1 MPLKRIDDMTD
12 DELNETLFRN
22 PRQLIN
28 SIRSEERAVARQEQG
43 TREFYQTLFRR
54 HSTLRADKGYV
65 DAVLNKHYE
74 GIKDMPVDE
83 AIDRIAELA
92 QEAIAADERRRYRN
106 REYEVMRGG
115 PGHSGIESDAVPLPP
130 PEGTSSL
137 GSVIRANNE
146 RRRAARLGRL
156 ERGEN
161 V

>member
-43 TREFYQTLFRR
+43 TREFYQTFFRR
-54 HSTLRADKGYV
+54 YPTLRADKGYV
-65 DAVLNKHYE
+65 DTVLNQHYE
-74 GIKDMPVDE
+74 KVKDMSVDE
-83 AIDRIAELA
+83 AIDMIAEMA
-92 QEAIAADERRRYRN
+92 QEAIKADERRRHRN
-106 REYEVMRGG
+106 REYGLMRGG
-115 PGHSGIESDAVPLPP
+115 PGLDKDEAPVPP
-130 PEGTSSL
+130 PEGTASL